1 MSNDFTKVK
10 KLVKINNVHLDLCE
24 IFIGGTM
31 NEYQTLQ
38 KLDRSLQAFR
48 RSGIYKRASTK
59 LSDADIMVLF
69 CVAFCDLNQKI
80 KLTDVA
86 KTLRVT
92 LPAVTH
98 KVNDL
103 VMQKYL
109 TKETSDKDLR
119 VTYIKLTPLGK
130 SYVEQ
135 VREAYY
141 QPLKA
146 LKDHLGLEDTENLM
160 RLLDKIAGMKK

>member
-1 MSNDFTKVK
+1 MTNNFTKVK
-10 KLVKINNVHLDLCE
+10 KLVKINNVHLEQHKIL
-24 IFIGGTM
+24 GGISM

-48 RSGIYKRASTK
+48 RSGIYKRTSTK

-69 CVAFCDLNQKI
+69 CIAFCDMNQRI

-103 VMQKYL
+103 VEQHFL
-109 TKETSDKDLR
+109 IKETSEKDLR
-119 VTYIKLTPLGK
+119 VTYIKLTPQGK
-130 SYVEQ
+130 SYVESI
-135 VREAYY
+135 REAYY

-146 LKDHLGLEDTENLM
+146 LKDHLGTEDTATLM
-160 RLLDKIAGMKK
+160 KLLDKISLMKK

>member
-1 MSNDFTKVK
+1 MND
-10 KLVKINNVHLDLCE
+10 
-24 IFIGGTM
+24 
-31 NEYQTLQ
+31 YQKLQ

-48 RSGIYKRASTK
+48 RSGVYKRTKTK

-80 KLTDVA
+80 KLTDIS

-103 VMQKYL
+103 VEHGYIE
-109 TKETSDKDLR
+109 KETSNKDLR
-119 VTYIKLTPLGK
+119 VTLIKLTPIGK
-130 SYVEQ
+130 TYVEKIRDEYYAPI
-135 VREAYY
+135 RE
-141 QPLKA
+141 LKQY
-146 LKDHLGLEDTENLM
+146 LGEEDTDTLL
-160 RLLDKIAGMKK
+160 RILDKIADMKKK

>member
-1 MSNDFTKVK
+1 MYD
-10 KLVKINNVHLDLCE
+10 
-24 IFIGGTM
+24 IFRRNYM
-31 NEYQTLQ
+31 NEYQILQ

-48 RSGIYKRASTK
+48 RSGIYKRTSTK

-80 KLTDVA
+80 KLTDVS

-103 VMQKYL
+103 VEQKYL
-109 TKETSDKDLR
+109 TKETSEKDLR
-119 VTYIKLTPLGK
+119 VTYIKLTPQGK
-130 SYVEQ
+130 TYVESI
-135 VREAYY
+135 RETYY

-146 LKDHLGLEDTENLM
+146 LKDHLGSEDTETLM
-160 RLLDKIAGMKK
+160 RLLDKISHMKK

>member
-1 MSNDFTKVK
+1 
-10 KLVKINNVHLDLCE
+10 
-24 IFIGGTM
+24 M
-31 NEYQTLQ
+31 NEYQKLQ

-48 RSGIYKRASTK
+48 RSGIYKRVQTK

-80 KLTDVA
+80 KLTDIS

-103 VMQKYL
+103 VEQEYIV
-109 TKETSDKDLR
+109 KETSQKDLR
-119 VTYIKLTPLGK
+119 VTYIKLTPMGK
-130 SYVEQ
+130 TYVESI
-135 VREAYY
+135 RDHYY
-141 QPLKA
+141 EPIRHLKEY
-146 LKDHLGLEDTENLM
+146 LGEEDTMTLM
-160 RLLDKIAGMKK
+160 RILDRISDFKK

>member
-1 MSNDFTKVK
+1 MK
-10 KLVKINNVHLDLCE
+10 
-24 IFIGGTM
+24 
-31 NEYQTLQ
+31 EYQTLQ

-48 RSGIYKRASTK
+48 LSGVYKRLQTK
-59 LSDADIMVLF
+59 LSDADIMVMF
-69 CVAFCDLNQKI
+69 CVAFCDMNQRL

-103 VMQKYL
+103 VDKKYL
-109 TKETSDKDLR
+109 EKETSAKDLR
-119 VTYIKLTPLGK
+119 VTYIKLTQPGK
-130 SYVEQ
+130 EFVESI
-135 VREAYY
+135 RDEYY

-146 LKDHLGLEDTENLM
+146 LVDNLGEEDTKNLM
-160 RLLDKIAGMKK
+160 RILDKISGMGKIA

>member
-1 MSNDFTKVK
+1 
-10 KLVKINNVHLDLCE
+10 
-24 IFIGGTM
+24 M

-48 RSGIYKRASTK
+48 RSGVYKRQNTK

-69 CVAFCDLNQKI
+69 CVAFCDMNQKI

-103 VMQKYL
+103 VEQKYL
-109 TKETSDKDLR
+109 IKETSEKDLR
-119 VTYIKLTPLGK
+119 VTYIKLTPQGK
-130 SYVEQ
+130 TYVEMI
-135 VREAYY
+135 RETYY

-146 LKDHLGLEDTENLM
+146 LKDYLGNEDTETLM
-160 RLLDKIAGMKK
+160 RLLDKIAHMKK